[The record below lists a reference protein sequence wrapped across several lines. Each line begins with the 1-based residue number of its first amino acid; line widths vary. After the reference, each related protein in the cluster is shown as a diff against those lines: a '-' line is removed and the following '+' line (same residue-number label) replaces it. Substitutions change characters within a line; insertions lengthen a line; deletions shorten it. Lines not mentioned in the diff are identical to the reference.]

1 METKELKIS
10 QIKPNPANPRV
21 IKDYKFHKL
30 VKSLLVLPQMMELR
44 PIVVNNENVVLGGNM
59 RLKALQ
65 HIASLT
71 EADRLKIMQE
81 ADNYNEKSAE
91 EKVNICEF
99 WHKFSEKKSVSV
111 CIADSLTDAEQREFI
126 VKDNAGFGEWDW
138 EALANE
144 WDASELNDWGID
156 MPEYG
161 PEDDEKETEK
171 LSDGSQTSI
180 YYEPENKNITLD
192 DCIDS
197 WLFEQK
203 VKAIEESGLS
213 DEQKATLTKFAYRF
227 LRIDFEN
234 VANYYF
240 YKATEDE
247 QKVMERLRLVLT
259 DNTDGFVEDEL
270 LKLTEI

>member
-10 QIKPNPANPRV
+10 AIKPNPSNPRV

-44 PIVVNNENVVLGGNM
+44 PIVVNNENIVLGGNM

-71 EADRLKIMQE
+71 EADRLKIMQS
-81 ADNYNEKSAE
+81 ADNYNQKSEE
-91 EKVNICEF
+91 EKVQICEF
-99 WHKFSEKKSVSV
+99 WHKFSASKSILV

-138 EALANE
+138 EELANE
-144 WDASELNDWGID
+144 WDSEELNDWGVD
-156 MPEYG
+156 MPDFSVE
-161 PEDDEKETEK
+161 EDEKETEK
-171 LSDGSQTSI
+171 LSDGSQASI
-180 YYEPENKNITLD
+180 YYEPENKDIELA

-203 VKAIEESGLS
+203 IKAIEESELTE
-213 DEQKATLTKFAYRF
+213 EQKQTLTMFAYRF

-240 YKATEDE
+240 YKASEE
-247 QKVMERLRLVLT
+247 EKQVMERLRLVLT

-270 LKLTEI
+270 LKMTEI